1 MFTGEILVITFI
13 TAIPGIAIMFFVL
26 SQVVKITYY
35 IEGMYLLTPVVA
47 AISFGIILVFNL
59 LAGLIPVYSTM
70 RKTPAQILART
81 DI

>member
-1 MFTGEILVITFI
+1 MYF
-13 TAIPGIAIMFFVL
+13 AL

-35 IEGMYLLTPVVA
+35 LEGLYTLSPVIA
-47 AISFGIILVFNL
+47 AITLGVIVLFNL
-59 LAGLIPVYSTM
+59 FAGLIPVYVTM